1 MKDLNGNEYFTKEK
15 VNEIICEKFKDLDIF
30 TKEQGTEII
39 KLDHEY
45 FNGLNYVYIEYTNKS
60 WSMKRYAKLVYGY
73 AFTFLEF
80 KDSNV
85 KILAVF
91 IFENVNKLVVVSKDT
106 VILQLFPAFKLF
118 PALSVKYNLSFAF
131 KYIAIKLGLAVVDV
145 YIE

>member
-39 KLDHEY
+39 KIEHEY
-45 FNGLNYVYIEYTNKS
+45 FKGLNYVYIEYTNKN
-60 WSMKRYAKLVYGY
+60 WSMKRYGKLVYSY

-85 KILAVF
+85 LDFNQSYNISDIKSQF
-91 IFENVNKLVVVSKDT
+91 KNKLIYLLSKT
-106 VILQLFPAFKLF
+106 I
-118 PALSVKYNLSFAF
+118 
-131 KYIAIKLGLAVVDV
+131 
-145 YIE
+145 

>member
-15 VNEIICEKFKDLDIF
+15 VNEIICEKFKDLDFF

-45 FNGLNYVYIEYTNKS
+45 FNGLNYVYIEYTNNS
-60 WSMKRYAKLVYGY
+60 WSMKRYAKLVYSY

-85 KILAVF
+85 LDSNQSYNIIDIKSQF
-91 IFENVNKLVVVSKDT
+91 KNKLIYLLSKT
-106 VILQLFPAFKLF
+106 I
-118 PALSVKYNLSFAF
+118 
-131 KYIAIKLGLAVVDV
+131 
-145 YIE
+145 